1 MDANFA
7 SVIVCEVNAGCLEGL
22 LYLEDCGEISFHNS
36 FILFD
41 PLKRQTMSATDTR

>member
-7 SVIVCEVNAGCLEGL
+7 SVIVCEVNAGLFKGFL
-22 LYLEDCGEISFHNS
+22 NLEDCGEISFHNS

-41 PLKRQTMSATDTR
+41 PLKRR

>member
-1 MDANFA
+1 MDADFA
-7 SVIVCEVNAGCLEGL
+7 SVIVSEVNAGLFKDF

-41 PLKRQTMSATDTR
+41 PLKRR